1 MKNLAIIPARSGSKG
16 LKDKNIK
23 ILDGKPLIAYTIF
36 AAIES
41 GLFDE
46 IMVSTDSLE
55 YSKIALDWGA
65 KVPFLRNEELAND
78 DTSSWDV
85 VKSVLAEYKLIGKE
99 FETIALLQPTSPL
112 RDSKD
117 IINGYNL
124 FNEKNANAVIS
135 VCEADH
141 SPLWMNIL
149 PNDFSMKGFI
159 KPEIAHLN
167 RQSIPKYYLIN
178 GAIYI
183 LKTDF
188 LMGNF
193 DLYSNNSYALVMDK
207 LKSIDIDDNI
217 DFIYAKSIL
226 NSYQILEQKKE

>member
-23 ILDGKPLIAYTIF
+23 MLGGKPLIAYTIL

-55 YSKIALDWGA
+55 YSKIALEWGA
-65 KVPFLRNEELAND
+65 KVPFLRKEELAND

-85 VKSVLAEYKLIGKE
+85 VKSVIAEYNLIGKE

-117 IINGYNL
+117 IINGYSL

-159 KPEIAHLN
+159 KPEIAQLN

-183 LKTDF
+183 LKTDY
-188 LMGNF
+188 LMGNL
-193 DLYSNNSYALVMDK
+193 DLYSNKSYALVMDK
-207 LKSIDIDDNI
+207 LKSIDIDDNL
-217 DFIYAKSIL
+217 DFIYAESIQKNYH
-226 NSYQILEQKKE
+226 NS